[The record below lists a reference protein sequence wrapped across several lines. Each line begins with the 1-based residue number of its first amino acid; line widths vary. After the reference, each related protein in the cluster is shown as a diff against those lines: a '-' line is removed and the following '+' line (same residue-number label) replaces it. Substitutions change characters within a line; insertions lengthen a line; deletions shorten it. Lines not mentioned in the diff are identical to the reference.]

1 MPRASGLFNTQVSVT
16 LNPFENITA
25 SGIIKFWL
33 KEFESNSK
41 Q

>member
-1 MPRASGLFNTQVSVT
+1 MPRVSGLFNTQVSVT

-33 KEFESNSK
+33 KELELN
-41 Q
+41 